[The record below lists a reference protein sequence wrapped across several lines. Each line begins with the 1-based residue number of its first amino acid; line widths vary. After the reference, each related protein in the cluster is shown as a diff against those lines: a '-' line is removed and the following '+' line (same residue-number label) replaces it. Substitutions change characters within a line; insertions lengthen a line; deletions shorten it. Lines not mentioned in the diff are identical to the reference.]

1 MKRTGRWLV
10 LLCLGALVPPG
21 PIAAADDGDPLG
33 YPASAGDEPAGDA
46 PFFIPDDLRPRAGV
60 DPARAPPFE
69 ESDPERRLSWFEEPF
84 GASPCDRNLV
94 DPAWMGPGEY
104 AYHKSPGRCWCTRDH
119 TRMFRMGYMGT
130 LWSSVDMLIWAT
142 SADAAPP
149 LVTAGPTGSG
159 GVIGAPG
166 TRVLFGGDDLPGT
179 MRLGGRITVGTWFD
193 PRQLDGIEASY
204 LELSLARHGGGFTA
218 PEGTVLA
225 RPYVDALTG
234 GPAAV
239 VVPFPGA
246 VPADPALLSQQVVA
260 TETTLFNGAEALL
273 RHSLVCDLYH
283 RRYLVGGYRW
293 LGLIDR
299 LGVTQTSVISTG
311 AAGGFPQLTVV
322 GSDSFS
328 VGNQFHGG
336 EFGIIER
343 WWRNRWSLQ
352 ATGKVGFGGTG
363 IASSV
368 SGLTQAMQT
377 VQNPDG
383 TTTPTLVSATPGGVL
398 AQPTNSGNR
407 WSSVFAAVGE
417 VGIAADYALLAQ
429 LRCSVGYTFI
439 WWSQVGRVGDQV
451 NPALNPTQLPPG
463 TLSGPAQP
471 AFQLRTTDFWAQ
483 GLNLGLE
490 YVF

>member
-1 MKRTGRWLV
+1 
-10 LLCLGALVPPG
+10 
-21 PIAAADDGDPLG
+21 
-33 YPASAGDEPAGDA
+33 
-46 PFFIPDDLRPRAGV
+46 
-60 DPARAPPFE
+60 
-69 ESDPERRLSWFEEPF
+69 
-84 GASPCDRNLV
+84 
-94 DPAWMGPGEY
+94 
-104 AYHKSPGRCWCTRDH
+104 
-119 TRMFRMGYMGT
+119 
-130 LWSSVDMLIWAT
+130 MLIWAT
-142 SADAAPP
+142 SADSPPP
-149 LVTAGPTGSG
+149 LVTAGPAAAG

-193 PRQLDGIEASY
+193 PRQLDGSEACY
-204 LELSLARHGGGFTA
+204 LELSLARHGGGFTGA
-218 PEGTVLA
+218 AGGILA

-239 VVPFPGA
+239 VVPAPGA
-246 VPADPALLSQQVVA
+246 VPADPALLSQEVVA
-260 TETTLFNGAEALL
+260 TETTLFNGAEVLL
-273 RHSLVCDLYH
+273 RHSLVCDLSH
-283 RRYLVGGYRW
+283 RRYVVGGYRW
-293 LGLIDR
+293 FGLIDR
-299 LGVTQTSVISTG
+299 LGVTQTSVTSTG
-311 AAGGFPQLTVV
+311 TPGGYPQLAVV
-322 GSDSFS
+322 GSDSFA
-328 VGNQFHGG
+328 VMNQFHGG

-363 IASSV
+363 IGSSI
-368 SGLTQAMQT
+368 SGLTQGVQT

-383 TTTPTLVSATPGGVL
+383 TTTATLVSATPGGVL

-417 VGIAADYALLAQ
+417 VGLAADYALLAQ